1 MNWKDILAAV
11 PAWHERPSGLLVPTN
26 LDRPAVRAS
35 DDRPPPSVDL
45 SRPDLFVLGRVPSSF
60 EQFRTYP
67 DEAAIGYPIS
77 TPEELAD
84 AAGHLT
90 FETTMVALARL
101 AAHVEHMR
109 GETRAQ
115 LGLAEAVFGDADLVA
130 RLTRFAQA
138 VNFELEVFP
147 PQHISALQRLLV
159 LHGAERAIGE
169 ESDVEQAIF
178 NRIFFAMAS
187 LSDDGGLDAIE
198 EEGTRGRWLA
208 YLIQNGTYNSRDAPM
223 ETMTRPQTLFTETA
237 ADLRDHLDFCPV
249 DEWFVEDYKLSISE
263 QRFAGRVTTERRLGL
278 ADARYV
284 LAMAEALP
292 RSPDAVALLLAGY
305 CRQ

>member
-1 MNWKDILAAV
+1 
-11 PAWHERPSGLLVPTN
+11 
-26 LDRPAVRAS
+26 
-35 DDRPPPSVDL
+35 
-45 SRPDLFVLGRVPSSF
+45 VLGRAPSSF

-109 GETRAQ
+109 GEPRAQ

-138 VNFELEVFP
+138 INFELEVFP

-159 LHGAERAIGE
+159 LHGAERAIG
-169 ESDVEQAIF
+169 
-178 NRIFFAMAS
+178 
-187 LSDDGGLDAIE
+187 
-198 EEGTRGRWLA
+198 
-208 YLIQNGTYNSRDAPM
+208 
-223 ETMTRPQTLFTETA
+223 
-237 ADLRDHLDFCPV
+237 
-249 DEWFVEDYKLSISE
+249 
-263 QRFAGRVTTERRLGL
+263 
-278 ADARYV
+278 
-284 LAMAEALP
+284 
-292 RSPDAVALLLAGY
+292 
-305 CRQ
+305 